1 MHLTEQSLGAP
12 VKSYRSRMR
21 FVCTQMTCWNEINVL
36 SKEICMRWARFY
48 RPIRDGVFF
57 GFFKSDP
64 RHYTKGSRP
73 LGTSIQSRPQ
83 GLLVYQNVRRHI
95 EKRED
100 SGARLACE
108 RETYFRWSL
117 LSRFFLDRKYV
128 CGSQQSQARLGW
140 VSPKIPSS
148 FPELRSFWSASWI
161 HDRPKGSKLW
171 VRECKNPNFPELTR
185 VTLLADSLLQSHF

>member
-1 MHLTEQSLGAP
+1 MHFTEQSLGAP

-48 RPIRDGVFF
+48 RPIRDGFFF

-64 RHYTKGSRP
+64 RHCTKGSRP

-128 CGSQQSQARLGW
+128 CGSQQSQARARLG
-140 VSPKIPSS
+140 V
-148 FPELRSFWSASWI
+148 A
-161 HDRPKGSKLW
+161 
-171 VRECKNPNFPELTR
+171 KNPILVPRASILLVSLVDPWQTKRIEALGTR
-185 VTLLADSLLQSHF
+185 M

>member
-1 MHLTEQSLGAP
+1 MHFTEQSLGAP
-12 VKSYRSRMR
+12 VKSYRSRMT
-21 FVCTQMTCWNEINVL
+21 FVCTQMTCRNEINVL
-36 SKEICMRWARFY
+36 SKEICMRWTRFY
-48 RPIRDGVFF
+48 RPIRDSSFF

-64 RHYTKGSRP
+64 RRCTKGSRP

-83 GLLVYQNVRRHI
+83 GLLVVQNVRRHI

-108 RETYFRWSL
+108 RQTYFRSSL

-128 CGSQQSQARLGW
+128 CGSQQ
-140 VSPKIPSS
+140 SPKIPSS

-171 VRECKNPNFPELTR
+171 VRECKNPNFPVLTR